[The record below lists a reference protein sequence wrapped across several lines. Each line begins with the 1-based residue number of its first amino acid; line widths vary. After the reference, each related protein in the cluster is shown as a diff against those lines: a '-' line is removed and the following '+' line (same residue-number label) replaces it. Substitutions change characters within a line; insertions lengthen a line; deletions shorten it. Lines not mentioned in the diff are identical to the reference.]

1 MDIKAYYSTSKNSH
15 SIVFRELG
23 VVVGI
28 SDDKFQ
34 RIEANYE
41 DAEEVPFDATITGKL
56 QNLTSSNE
64 DIGITSC
71 QMLFI
76 VAELKSLLFE

>member
-1 MDIKAYYSTSKNSH
+1 MDIKAYYSASKNLH
-15 SIVFRELG
+15 SIVFSELG

-41 DAEEVPFDATITGKL
+41 DAEKVPFEATITGKL
-56 QNLTSSNE
+56 QNLVASKE
-64 DIGITSC
+64 DIGITSG

-76 VAELKSLLFE
+76 IAELKSLLFE